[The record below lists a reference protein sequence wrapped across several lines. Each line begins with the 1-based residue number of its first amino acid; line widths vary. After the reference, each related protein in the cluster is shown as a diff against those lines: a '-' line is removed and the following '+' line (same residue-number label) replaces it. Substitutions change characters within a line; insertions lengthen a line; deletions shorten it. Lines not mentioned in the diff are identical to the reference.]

1 MAKTQKELAFLRD
14 LYINDGWTKRF
25 TGLIDKHFKFE
36 DEENLLYLNAG
47 TGNHAFELSERVGEK
62 TDIFATCEDEDILH
76 IARDKAAAVKSTV
89 DFSMIRFE
97 DESFDSVI
105 ADASFVRPGDLTEL
119 VDEALRVAKSGAS
132 VGVLLV

>member
-1 MAKTQKELAFLRD
+1 MAKTEKELAFLRD

-47 TGNHAFELSERVGEK
+47 TGSHAFELSERIGEK
-62 TDIFATCEDEDILH
+62 TDIFATCEDEEILH
-76 IARDKAAAVKSTV
+76 IARDKAAAVKSGV

-97 DESFDSVI
+97 DEAFDAVI
-105 ADASFVRPGDLTEL
+105 APFTLATPH
-119 VDEALRVAKSGAS
+119 ALN
-132 VGVLLV
+132 